1 MKKILIV
8 FIILFAF
15 GSPQAFFPKKNKLK
29 GIVKM
34 ETQLIPIDLNIEK
47 PPTVTRSL
55 KFNNRFA
62 CLDFHG
68 DFALATLDDHLH
80 MAFDVIR
87 KGVPPG
93 AVDNEVFGA
102 DETGKFMWCKSGW
115 REAIIIDTESK
126 KVIQKMASYD
136 GNTFISTYYA
146 VVEKDKFVYVSVIN
160 AGDSPQLFS
169 VFDFIKDE
177 PVAQIGKINFCYI
190 LQGSGD
196 SGMIV
201 ATDKN
206 KTRTWTNAKLQKND
220 IVFLPDDELTKVLTE
235 KQFRY
240 RSDRKAFSFDKRIII
255 GMGIGSLLQPFS
267 VRWNPEKTDIKIEP
281 IILQC
286 PKPDIFGENWE
297 ISPDGNWCIN
307 KATRNWDTKN
317 EYEAIVFYKVD
328 NAFPNGLSTPIYG
341 GLTSEDNKGCF
352 INHDV
357 LGPLYLDI
365 PPSGDPVIYKLNQI
379 PELLKNTVK

>member
-1 MKKILIV
+1 MIMPSKAMSIRNDEIGDIAAMSSQ
-8 FIILFAF
+8 II
-15 GSPQAFFPKKNKLK
+15 PVKLK
-29 GIVKM
+29 VKHS
-34 ETQLIPIDLNIEK
+34 ISAAA
-47 PPTVTRSL
+47 SL
-55 KFNNRFA
+55 KYNNRFA
-62 CLDFHG
+62 CLNGHAE
-68 DFALATLDDHLH
+68 FALASLDEKLH
-80 MAFDVIR
+80 VTFDVIR
-87 KGVPPG
+87 ENIPG
-93 AVDNEVFGA
+93 GDYSGVFGA

-379 PELLKNTVK
+379 PELLKNAVK